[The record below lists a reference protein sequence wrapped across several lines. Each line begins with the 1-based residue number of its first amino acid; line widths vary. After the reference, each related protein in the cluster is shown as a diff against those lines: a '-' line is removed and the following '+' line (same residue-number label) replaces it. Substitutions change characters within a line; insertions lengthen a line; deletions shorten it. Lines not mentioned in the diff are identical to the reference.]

1 MKVQHKVEL
10 KEIGLDIGLAIARHF
25 YKTDYLHY
33 GCWPEGLAVAPENV
47 REAQENYADLLL
59 RNIPD
64 GVKRILDV
72 GCGSGKFAERL
83 LEEGFSVDCVSP
95 SPTLTRNARVRLGN
109 RAEVFECKFEDLQTD
124 RRYDLILFSE
134 SFQYLLLEQALVQ
147 SLACLNPGGHLLIC
161 DFFKRNVPGKSPVSG
176 GHQIDRF
183 LSFMDSQSFTLL
195 KDEDITAET
204 APSLDIMRD
213 FIQEVIKPIWE
224 AIAYYMTSNYPRFS
238 ALFSRVFQ
246 KKIAQAHRKY
256 LSGNTNGEQFAHFK
270 TYRLFLFQQ
279 QS

>member
-33 GCWPEGLAVAPENV
+33 GYWPEGLAVAPENV
-47 REAQENYADLLL
+47 REAQEHYADLLL
-59 RNIPD
+59 HNIPD
-64 GVKRILDV
+64 GVTRILDV
-72 GCGSGKFAERL
+72 GCGSGTFAERL
-83 LEEGFSVDCVSP
+83 LEEGFFVDCVSP
-95 SPTLTRNARVRLGN
+95 SPTLTRNARVRLGD

-124 RRYDLILFSE
+124 RHYDLILFSE
-134 SFQYLLLEQALVQ
+134 SFQYLLLAQALAK
-147 SLACLNPGGHLLIC
+147 SLGCLNPGGHLLIC
-161 DFFKRNVPGKSPVSG
+161 DFFKRDVPGKSPVSG

-183 LSFMDSQSFTLL
+183 LSFMEPQPFTLL
-195 KDEDITAET
+195 KDEDITAAT

-213 FIQEVIKPIWE
+213 FIQEVIKPTWE

-270 TYRLFLFQQ
+270 TYRLFLFQHQ
-279 QS
+279 G